1 MQLSI
6 LYKIPKGTTMQ
17 GELKIP
23 RHIAFI
29 MDGNGRWAKKRL
41 LPRKAGHREGVVA
54 LKRMIEECEKAGV
67 EMVTFYAF
75 STENW
80 KRPQDEIDALFK
92 MVKEFADKHLAE
104 YVKRGYRIMF
114 MGDLT
119 KLPKETVDA
128 LRKILSEAKDNTGMI
143 VNIAL
148 NYGGRD
154 EILHA
159 VNRIL
164 DTGVREV
171 DMQTLSDCMYTGGLP
186 DPDVIVRSSGEKRL
200 SNFMLWQAAYAEFI
214 FIDDY
219 WPDFDAKIFRQIL
232 EEYSQ
237 RDRRY
242 GNVRRIN

>member
-1 MQLSI
+1 MQDEI
-6 LYKIPKGTTMQ
+6 
-17 GELKIP
+17 KIP

-29 MDGNGRWAKKRL
+29 MDGNGRWAKKRM
-41 LPRKAGHREGVVA
+41 LPRKLGHREGVKA
-54 LKRMIEECEKAGV
+54 LRRMVDECEKAGI
-67 EMVTFYAF
+67 EMVSFYAF

-80 KRPQDEIDALFK
+80 TRPQEEIDALFK
-92 MVKEFADKHLAE
+92 MVGEFAEKNLSE
-104 YVKRGYRIMF
+104 YVRRGFRIMF
-114 MGDLT
+114 MGDIT
-119 KLPKETVDA
+119 KLPADTVAA
-128 LRKILSEAKDNTGMI
+128 LKKILDQAKDNKGMI

-154 EILHA
+154 EILRA

-164 DTGVREV
+164 DSGVREI

-200 SNFMLWQAAYAEFI
+200 SNFMLWQAAYAELF
-214 FIDDY
+214 FVDDL
-219 WPDFDAKIFRQIL
+219 WPDFDSAIFEKILR
-232 EEYSQ
+232 EYSQ

>member
-1 MQLSI
+1 
-6 LYKIPKGTTMQ
+6 MQ

-219 WPDFDAKIFRQIL
+219 WPDFDAKIFRKIL

>member
-1 MQLSI
+1 MLNEI
-6 LYKIPKGTTMQ
+6 
-17 GELKIP
+17 KIP
-23 RHIAFI
+23 RHISFI

-54 LKRMIEECEKAGV
+54 LRRMVDECEKAGV
-67 EMVTFYAF
+67 EMVSFYAF

-80 KRPQDEIDALFK
+80 TRPQDEIDALFK
-92 MVKEFADKHLAE
+92 MVKEFADKYLDE
-104 YVKRGYRIMF
+104 YVKRGFRIMF
-114 MGDLT
+114 MGDLS

-128 LRKILSEAKDNTGMI
+128 LKRILEKAKDNKGMI

-159 VNRIL
+159 VNIL
-164 DTGVREV
+164 LDVGLRNV
-171 DMQTLSDCMYTGGLP
+171 DMQTLSDCMYTAGLP

-200 SNFMLWQAAYAEFI
+200 SNFMLWQAAYAELVFV
-214 FIDDY
+214 DDL
-219 WPDFDAKIFRQIL
+219 WPDFDEKIFANIID
-232 EEYSQ
+232 EYSR

-242 GNVRRIN
+242 GNIRRIN

>member
-1 MQLSI
+1 MQDEI
-6 LYKIPKGTTMQ
+6 
-17 GELKIP
+17 KIP

-29 MDGNGRWAKKRL
+29 MDGNGRWAKKRM
-41 LPRKAGHREGVVA
+41 LPRKLGHREGVKA
-54 LKRMIEECEKAGV
+54 LRRMVDECEKAGI
-67 EMVTFYAF
+67 EMVSFYAF

-80 KRPQDEIDALFK
+80 TRPQEEIDALFK
-92 MVKEFADKHLAE
+92 MVGEFAEKNLSE
-104 YVKRGYRIMF
+104 YVRRGFRIMF
-114 MGDLT
+114 MGDIT
-119 KLPKETVDA
+119 KLPADTVAA
-128 LRKILSEAKDNTGMI
+128 LKKILDQAKDNKGMI

-154 EILHA
+154 EILRA

-164 DTGVREV
+164 DSGVREI

-200 SNFMLWQAAYAEFI
+200 SNFMLWQAAYAELVFV
-214 FIDDY
+214 DDL
-219 WPDFDAKIFRQIL
+219 WPDFDSAIFEKILR
-232 EEYSQ
+232 EYSQ

>member
-1 MQLSI
+1 
-6 LYKIPKGTTMQ
+6 MQ

-23 RHIAFI
+23 SHIAFI

-128 LRKILSEAKDNTGMI
+128 LRKILAEAKDNTGLI

-200 SNFMLWQAAYAEFI
+200 SNFMLWQAAYAELI

>member
-1 MQLSI
+1 MLNEI
-6 LYKIPKGTTMQ
+6 
-17 GELKIP
+17 KIP

-54 LKRMIEECEKAGV
+54 LRRMVDECEKAGV
-67 EMVTFYAF
+67 EMVSFYAF

-80 KRPQDEIDALFK
+80 TRPQDEIDALFK
-92 MVKEFADKHLAE
+92 MVKEFADKYLDE
-104 YVKRGYRIMF
+104 YVKRGFRIMF
-114 MGDLT
+114 MGDLS

-128 LRKILSEAKDNTGMI
+128 LKRILEKAKDNKGMI

-159 VNRIL
+159 VNTLL
-164 DTGVREV
+164 DAGLRNV
-171 DMQTLSDCMYTGGLP
+171 DMQTLSDCMYTAGLP

-200 SNFMLWQAAYAEFI
+200 SNFMLWQAAYAELVFV
-214 FIDDY
+214 DDL
-219 WPDFDAKIFRQIL
+219 WPDFDEKIFANIID
-232 EEYSQ
+232 EYSR

-242 GNVRRIN
+242 GNIRRIN

>member
-1 MQLSI
+1 MEEIDKQNL
-6 LYKIPKGTTMQ
+6 PQ
-17 GELKIP
+17 
-23 RHIAFI
+23 HIAII
-29 MDGNGRWAKKRL
+29 MDGNRRWAKQRGLTTKDGH
-41 LPRKAGHREGVVA
+41 KAGSKNLETIAVFCNEIGIKYLTV
-54 LKRMIEECEKAGV
+54 
-67 EMVTFYAF
+67 YAF

-219 WPDFDAKIFRQIL
+219 WPDFDAKIFRKIL